1 MEALDRAT
9 SSERMLMMK
18 AQQKGVP
25 INGSMEL
32 LPLCNL
38 NCNMCYVRL
47 TRAEMEKQGRMRTG
61 AEWLE
66 LGRQMAKAGTLFLLL
81 TGGEPLLHPDF
92 KEIYLGL
99 RKMGLILTINTN
111 GTLIDEEWA
120 DFFAKNKPRRIN
132 ITLYGADGDAY
143 ESLCHYRGG
152 FDRVVNAVKMLR
164 QRDVDVKFGGSITPE
179 NIKDIPQMLKIA
191 EELDAP
197 LRMDTYMMPAI
208 RERNR
213 PYDQQNRLLPE
224 LAGQAR
230 IRALRG
236 EMGEEL
242 FAEYRNNLLQE
253 IDGFV
258 PGVEQ
263 LCAPSCLAGRCSFT
277 INWQG
282 QIRPCV
288 VMTEPA
294 VDVFETGFEAGW
306 KQISQ
311 TFQELRYCAKCSNC
325 RLRPVCRT
333 CPAAALLESG
343 DYMGTP
349 EYLCRYAAECER
361 LLRES
366 AEETTN
372 E

>member
-1 MEALDRAT
+1 VDFLKGYLD
-9 SSERMLMMK
+9 
-18 AQQKGVP
+18 Q
-25 INGSMEL
+25 
-32 LPLCNL
+32 
-38 NCNMCYVRL
+38 
-47 TRAEMEKQGRMRTG
+47 
-61 AEWLE
+61 
-66 LGRQMAKAGTLFLLL
+66 
-81 TGGEPLLHPDF
+81 
-92 KEIYLGL
+92 
-99 RKMGLILTINTN
+99 
-111 GTLIDEEWA
+111 EE
-120 DFFAKNKPRRIN
+120 F
-132 ITLYGADGDAY
+132 T
-143 ESLCHYRGG
+143 HYRDEHLNMV
-152 FDRVVNAVKMLR
+152 DRFTER
-164 QRDVDVKFGGSITPE
+164 
-179 NIKDIPQMLKIA
+179 
-191 EELDAP
+191 EEQP
-197 LRMDTYMMPAI
+197 
-208 RERNR
+208 
-213 PYDQQNRLLPE
+213 
-224 LAGQAR
+224 
-230 IRALRG
+230 
-236 EMGEEL
+236 
-242 FAEYRNNLLQE
+242 
-253 IDGFV
+253 
-258 PGVEQ
+258 
-263 LCAPSCLAGRCSFT
+263 CASTCLAGRCSFT